1 MTQNPKDAVPSV
13 KLDLKMAERSR
24 LAIPGTA
31 AELKR
36 SRDRD
41 ASLAMEE
48 HEANRLAV
56 LATTAR
62 LRAERLARL
71 ADDARSPTK
80 NNRHKKV

>member
-1 MTQNPKDAVPSV
+1 MSQNPKVAVPSV
-13 KLDLKMAERSR
+13 ELGPKMPERSR
-24 LAIPGTA
+24 IAIPGTA

-36 SRDRD
+36 LRDRD

-71 ADDARSPTK
+71 ADAPPPAKTK
-80 NNRHKKV
+80 LHKKV